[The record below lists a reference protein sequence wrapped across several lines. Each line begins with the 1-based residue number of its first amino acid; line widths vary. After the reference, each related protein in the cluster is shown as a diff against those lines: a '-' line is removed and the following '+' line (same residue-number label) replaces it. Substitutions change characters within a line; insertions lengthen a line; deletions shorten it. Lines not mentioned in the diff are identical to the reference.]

1 MLSVIT
7 DITAQLSVYL
17 NSLVV
22 NNLIHSTQRGSP
34 GSTSPCTI
42 VLEAGAV
49 LARKGTST
57 INTTDNGILFYGTTT
72 IDGILTHR
80 NTINAMVSYI
90 MPQPLQVYQN

>member
-34 GSTSPCTI
+34 GSTSPRTI
-42 VLEAGAV
+42 VLEAGDV
-49 LARKGTST
+49 LARNGSST

-72 IDGILTHR
+72 IDGISTYR
-80 NTINAMVSYI
+80 NTINGIIYYDI
-90 MPQPLQVYQN
+90 II